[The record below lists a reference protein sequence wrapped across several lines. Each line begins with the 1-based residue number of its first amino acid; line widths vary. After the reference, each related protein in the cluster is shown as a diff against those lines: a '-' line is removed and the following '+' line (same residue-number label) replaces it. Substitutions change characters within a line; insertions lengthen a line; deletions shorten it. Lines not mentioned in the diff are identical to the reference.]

1 MSKTLFTVPIPPLG
15 PHPGG
20 SITVTE
26 PQPAIYLLTFH
37 SPPDNRLTTVV
48 CKALL
53 AALDLLESGG
63 HPPGVLITTSAIPK
77 FYSNGLDLQ
86 HAIDTPGFW
95 ALFYSVWNRLLT
107 YESPPP
113 QVVSIYINTNM
124 QITSFPMP
132 TLALLNG
139 HTYAGGLMLAMA
151 HDYRLAPS
159 PKGFLCL
166 NEVLFGAALQ
176 PPMASLFRAK
186 LPSNAVFRKVAL
198 EGHRFTGQEAVAD
211 GLVDGLCPA
220 GLNDALKFVA
230 ERQLLEK
237 PKKGVYGTI
246 KAEMYKDLVREL
258 KGAGLEAEMERFQND
273 QRSAAE
279 RKEFGKVF
287 VEQWRKDNKA
297 KL

>member
-26 PQPAIYLLTFH
+26 PQPAIYLLTFN
-37 SPPDNRLTTVV
+37 SPPDNRLTTPV

-107 YESPPP
+107 
-113 QVVSIYINTNM
+113 
-124 QITSFPMP
+124 FPMP

-186 LPSNAVFRKVAL
+186 LPSNSIFRKVAL
-198 EGHRFTGQEAVAD
+198 EGHRFTGAEAVAD
-211 GLVDGLCPA
+211 GLADGLCPN
-220 GLNDALKFVA
+220 GVEDAIKFIT
-230 ERQLLEK
+230 ERNLLEK

-246 KAEMYKDLVREL
+246 KAEIYKDLVREL
-258 KGAGLEAEMERFQND
+258 KGAGLEAENERFAND
-273 QRSAAE
+273 QRVAAE

>member
-20 SITVTE
+20 SITLTE
-26 PQPAIYLLTFH
+26 PQPAIYLLTFN
-37 SPPDNRLTTVV
+37 SPPDNRLTTAV

-95 ALFYSVWNRLLT
+95 ALFYSVWNRFLT
-107 YESPPP
+107 
-113 QVVSIYINTNM
+113 
-124 QITSFPMP
+124 FPMP
-132 TLALLNG
+132 TIALLNG
-139 HTYAGGLMLAMA
+139 HTYAGGLMLAMS

-186 LPSNAVFRKVAL
+186 LPSNAIFRKVAL
-198 EGHRFTGQEAVAD
+198 EGHRFTGAEAVAD
-211 GLVDGLCPA
+211 GLADALCPN
-220 GLNDALKFVA
+220 GLDDALKFIA

-287 VEQWRKDNKA
+287 VEQWRKENKA

>member
-1 MSKTLFTVPIPPLG
+1 MAKTLFT
-15 PHPGG
+15 
-20 SITVTE
+20 
-26 PQPAIYLLTFH
+26 PQPAVYLLTFL
-37 SPPDNRLTTVV
+37 SPPDNRLTTAV

-53 AALDLLESGG
+53 TALDLLEFGG
-63 HPPGVLITTSAIPK
+63 HAPGVVITTSGIPK

-86 HAIDTPGFW
+86 HAVDTPGFW

-107 YESPPP
+107 
-113 QVVSIYINTNM
+113 
-124 QITSFPMP
+124 FPMP

-166 NEVLFGAALQ
+166 NEVLFGAPLQ

-186 LPSNAVFRKVAL
+186 LPSNAIFRKVAL
-198 EGHRFTGQEAVAD
+198 EGHRFTGQEAVDNGIAD
-211 GLVDGLCPA
+211 GLCAGGLD
-220 GLNDALKFVA
+220 DALKFIA
-230 ERQLLEK
+230 ERNLLEK
-237 PKKGVYGTI
+237 PKAGVYGTI
-246 KAEMYKDLVREL
+246 KAEIYKDLVREL
-258 KGAGLEAEMERFQND
+258 KGAGLEAENERYKND
-273 QRSAAE
+273 QRTEAE

-287 VEQWRKDNKA
+287 AEQWLKENKS

>member
-26 PQPAIYLLTFH
+26 PQPAIYLLTFN
-37 SPPDNRLTTVV
+37 SPPDNRLTTAV

-107 YESPPP
+107 
-113 QVVSIYINTNM
+113 
-124 QITSFPMP
+124 FPMP

-139 HTYAGGLMLAMA
+139 HTYAGGLMLAIA

-186 LPSNAVFRKVAL
+186 LPSNAIFRKVAL
-198 EGHRFTGQEAVAD
+198 EGHRFTGAEAVAD
-211 GLVDGLCPA
+211 GLADGLCPN
-220 GLNDALKFVA
+220 GVEDAIKFIV
-230 ERQLLEK
+230 ERNLLEK

-246 KAEMYKDLVREL
+246 KAEIYKDLVREL
-258 KGAGLEAEMERFQND
+258 KGAGLEAENERFAND
-273 QRSAAE
+273 QRVAAE

-287 VEQWRKDNKA
+287 VEQWRKENKA

>member
-1 MSKTLFTVPIPPLG
+1 MSKTLFSVPIPALG

-26 PQPAIYLLTFH
+26 PQPSVYLLTFV
-37 SPPDNRLTTVV
+37 SPPDNRLTTAV

-53 AALDLLESGG
+53 AALDLLEFGG
-63 HPPGVLITTSAIPK
+63 HPPGVLITTSGIGK

-86 HAIDTPGFW
+86 HAIETEGFW
-95 ALFYSVWNRLLT
+95 ALFYSVWQRLLT
-107 YESPPP
+107 
-113 QVVSIYINTNM
+113 
-124 QITSFPMP
+124 FPMP

-151 HDYRLAPS
+151 HDYRLAPA

-186 LPSNAVFRKVAL
+186 LPSNAAFRKVAL
-198 EGHRFTGQEAVAD
+198 EGYRFTGQEAVDIGIAD
-211 GLVDGLCPA
+211 AIAPGGLD
-220 GLNDALKFVA
+220 DALKFVA
-230 ERQLLEK
+230 EKNLLEK
-237 PKKGVYGTI
+237 PKAGVYGTI
-246 KAEMYKDLVREL
+246 KSEIYKDLIREL
-258 KGAGLEAEMERFQND
+258 GGAGLEVEDNRFKENQ
-273 QRSAAE
+273 QKEAE
-279 RKEFGKVF
+279 RKEFGKVW
-287 VEQWRKDNKA
+287 VEQWRKENKS

>member
-1 MSKTLFTVPIPPLG
+1 MAKTLFTVPIPPLG

-26 PQPAIYLLTFH
+26 PQPAVYLLTFL
-37 SPPDNRLTTVV
+37 SPPDNRLTTAV

-53 AALDLLESGG
+53 TALDLLEFGG
-63 HPPGVLITTSAIPK
+63 HAPGVVITTSGIPK

-86 HAIDTPGFW
+86 HAVDTPGFW

-107 YESPPP
+107 
-113 QVVSIYINTNM
+113 
-124 QITSFPMP
+124 FPMP

-159 PKGFLCL
+159 PQG
-166 NEVLFGAALQ
+166 
-176 PPMASLFRAK
+176 
-186 LPSNAVFRKVAL
+186 LPLPQRS
-198 EGHRFTGQEAVAD
+198 HRFTGQEAVDNGIAD
-211 GLVDGLCPA
+211 GLCAGGLD
-220 GLNDALKFVA
+220 DALKFIA
-230 ERQLLEK
+230 ERNLLEK
-237 PKKGVYGTI
+237 PKAGVYGTI
-246 KAEMYKDLVREL
+246 KAEIYKDLVREL
-258 KGAGLEAEMERFQND
+258 KGAGLEAENERYKND
-273 QRSAAE
+273 QRTEAE

-287 VEQWRKDNKA
+287 AEQWLKENKS

>member
-1 MSKTLFTVPIPPLG
+1 MSKTLFSVPIPPLG

-26 PQPAIYLLTFH
+26 PQPAVYLLTFI
-37 SPPDNRLTTVV
+37 SLPDNRLTTVV

-53 AALDLLESGG
+53 AALDLLEFGG
-63 HPPGVLITTSAIPK
+63 HPPGVLITTSGIAK

-86 HAIDTPGFW
+86 HAIDTEGFW
-95 ALFYSVWNRLLT
+95 ALFYSVWQRFLT
-107 YESPPP
+107 
-113 QVVSIYINTNM
+113 
-124 QITSFPMP
+124 FPMP
-132 TLALLNG
+132 TVALLNG

-159 PKGFLCL
+159 PKGFICL

-198 EGHRFTGQEAVAD
+198 EGHRFTGQEAVDNGVAD
-211 GLVDGLCPA
+211 ALAPGGLD
-220 GLNDALKFVA
+220 DALKFIA
-230 ERQLLEK
+230 DKNLLEK
-237 PKKGVYGTI
+237 PKAGVYGTI
-246 KAEMYKDLVREL
+246 KTEIYKDLVREL
-258 KGAGLEAEMERFQND
+258 SGAGLEMEDGRFKD
-273 QRSAAE
+273 DLRKAAE
-279 RKEFGKVF
+279 RQEFGKVW
-287 VEQWRKDNKA
+287 VEQWRKDNKS

>member
-1 MSKTLFTVPIPPLG
+1 MSKTLFTVPIPPSG

-26 PQPAIYLLTFH
+26 PQPAVYLLTFI
-37 SPPDNRLTTVV
+37 SPPDNRLTTVF

-53 AALDLLESGG
+53 AALDLLEFGG
-63 HPPGVLITTSAIPK
+63 HPPGVLITTSGIPK

-95 ALFYSVWNRLLT
+95 ALFYSVWNRFLT
-107 YESPPP
+107 
-113 QVVSIYINTNM
+113 
-124 QITSFPMP
+124 FPMP
-132 TLALLNG
+132 TIALLNG
-139 HTYAGGLMLAMA
+139 HTYAGGLMLAMS

-166 NEVLFGAALQ
+166 NEVLFGAHLQ

-198 EGHRFTGQEAVAD
+198 EGHRYTGQEAVDD
-211 GLVDGLCPA
+211 GIVDGLCA
-220 GLNDALKFVA
+220 NGLDDALRFIKD
-230 ERQLLEK
+230 RDLLEK

-258 KGAGLEAEMERFQND
+258 KGAGLEAESERFGND
-273 QRSAAE
+273 QRSVAE

-287 VEQWRKDNKA
+287 VEQWRKENQA

>member
-107 YESPPP
+107 
-113 QVVSIYINTNM
+113 
-124 QITSFPMP
+124 FPMP

-220 GLNDALKFVA
+220 GLDDALKFVA